1 MCVYMYVWMDMHSS
15 HMDKTSLG
23 KTHKKLVT
31 LAATRRDWKI
41 EAQVQQNRLLHL
53 LFLYLLNI

>member
-1 MCVYMYVWMDMHSS
+1 MYVWMDMHSS